1 MGEHGQAELPID
13 MVVDHKPVE
22 RLESQRRDGEVVRRA
37 LGELHQDHLQEAAKL
52 HKMEASG
59 QYREPKIHRIME
71 IYASRTTT
79 AWVGSEPAQRE
90 WKTDEITPSEEAEWD
105 RWAEDVMSNVT
116 DDELAEAA
124 TLVPANSRNRVMAC
138 AVDFVRNRRRDP
150 DYARKVLAGVAR

>member
-1 MGEHGQAELPID
+1 MDKPSYLSTWSLITSLWSDWNPNDATARLCAE
-13 MVVDHKPVE
+13 
-22 RLESQRRDGEVVRRA
+22 RW
-37 LGELHQDHLQEAAKL
+37 GELHQDHLQEAAKL